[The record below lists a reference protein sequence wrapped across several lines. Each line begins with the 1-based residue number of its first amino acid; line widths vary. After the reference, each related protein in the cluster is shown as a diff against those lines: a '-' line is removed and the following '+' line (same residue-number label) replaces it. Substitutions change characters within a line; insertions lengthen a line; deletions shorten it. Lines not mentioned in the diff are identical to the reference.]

1 MLKGIYTAII
11 TPFKNNEID
20 IESFEKLIEYQIKGG
35 VAGIVP
41 CGTTGESPTLS
52 HDEHKF
58 VIKKAIEIAKGRIK
72 IIAGTG
78 SNSTQESIELTKAAE
93 ELGADAALL
102 VTPYYNKPTQ
112 EGIFQHYKKIHDET
126 KISIIL
132 YNIPGRSIIDINNE
146 TLERLFKLDRIIGI
160 KDATG
165 NLNRPIELNHIVSK
179 EIAHFSGEDDNA
191 LDFYKIGGNG
201 LISVTSNIFPEIVS
215 KIYEF
220 WSNGNFEEAAK
231 LQNRLKKVNKVLFC
245 ETNPIPIKFAMSEF
259 GFCSNEIRLPLTLP
273 AKDSQTEIIKAIK
286 EIFDTIDG

>member
-11 TPFKNNEID
+11 TPFKNNIVD
-20 IESFEKLIEYQIKGG
+20 IEAFKNIIEHQIKGG

-41 CGTTGESPTLS
+41 CGTTGESPTLN

-58 VIKKAIEIAKGRIK
+58 VIAKAIEYANGRIK

-78 SNSTQESIELTKAAE
+78 SNSTQESIELTKSAE

-112 EGIFQHYKKIHDET
+112 EGIYQHYKKIHDET
-126 KISIIL
+126 NIPLIL
-132 YNIPGRSIIDINNE
+132 YNIPGRSIIDIHND

-165 NLNRPIELNHIVSK
+165 DLNRPIELNKIVEK

-191 LDFYKIGGNG
+191 LDFYRIGGNG
-201 LISVTSNIFPEIVS
+201 LISVTSNLFPDIVS
-215 KIYEF
+215 KIF
-220 WSNGNFEEAAK
+220 DLCTQGKFDEASK
-231 LQNRLKKVNKVLFC
+231 LQTKLKQVNKELFC

-259 GFCSNEIRLPLTLP
+259 GFCSEEIRLPLTLP
-273 AKDSQTEIIKAIK
+273 AKESQAKILQATK
-286 EIFDTIDG
+286 ELLANINE